1 MSVRVRLPPLL
12 RTLCGGQKLL
22 SAQGDTIAAIM
33 ADLAQRHPNFALHLY
48 DEAGAI
54 RRNIVFLHDGNLVR
68 AMEAADYCVKD
79 GDEFVLTNAL
89 AGG

>member
-1 MSVRVRLPPLL
+1 MSVCVRLPPLL
-12 RTLCGGQKLL
+12 RTLCGGRKVLT
-22 SAQGDTIAAIM
+22 ANGDTIAAIM
-33 ADLAQRHPNFALHLY
+33 ADLAKRHPYFALHLY

-68 AMEAADYCVKD
+68 AGDAADCFVKD
-79 GDEFVLTNAL
+79 GDEIVLTNAL